1 MADPVLLDID
11 ARGVATITLNRPERM
26 NTISQPMLLA
36 LSEAMVAAGRDAEV
50 RAIVVTGAGRAF
62 CAGLDL
68 QDAASEEG
76 VGKGGFALG
85 PALDLRDFPPVVL
98 HELDK
103 PVIAAVNGGAAGFG
117 LDLALGCDVRICASH
132 AKLAAT
138 FTRRGVLPET
148 GGTWILPRLI
158 GWSRAAEIVFAGRTL
173 SAAEALELGLVSRV
187 VEGAELT
194 ATARALA
201 EEIASCAPLA
211 VQAAKRLMRA
221 SLSEGF
227 AEHIQRAYLQAMPL
241 MRTQDFREGFTA
253 FLEKRAPKFQGR

>member
-1 MADPVLLDID
+1 MSDVLYERDG
-11 ARGVATITLNRPERM
+11 AVATVTLNRPERM

-36 LSEAMVAAGRDAEV
+36 LSEALLAAERDSHV
-50 RAIVVTGAGRAF
+50 RVIVVTGAGRAF

-76 VGKGGFALG
+76 VSKGGFTLA

-103 PVIAAVNGGAAGFG
+103 PVIGAVNGGAAGFG
-117 LDLALGCDVRICASH
+117 LDLALGCDIRICASH
-132 AKLAAT
+132 ARLAAA

-158 GWSRAAEIVFAGRTL
+158 GWSRAAEVVFAGRTL

-187 VEGAELT
+187 VESSEL
-194 ATARALA
+194 AAAARALA
-201 EEIASCAPLA
+201 AEIAACAPLA
-211 VQAAKRLMRA
+211 VQAAKRMMRA
-221 SLSEGF
+221 ALTEGF
-227 AEHIQRAYLQAMPL
+227 AEHVQRVYLQTLPL
-241 MRTQDFREGFTA
+241 LQTRDFREGFTA
-253 FLEKRAPKFQGR
+253 FLEKRAPQFEGR

>member
-1 MADPVLLDID
+1 
-11 ARGVATITLNRPERM
+11 M

-36 LSEAMVAAGRDAEV
+36 LSEALLEGARDPAV

-76 VGKGGFALG
+76 VAKGGFALA
-85 PALDLRDFPPVVL
+85 PSLDLRDFPPVVL

-117 LDLALGCDVRICASH
+117 LDLALGCDIRICASH

-138 FTRRGVLPET
+138 FARRGVLPET

-158 GWSRAAEIVFAGRTL
+158 GWSRAAELVFAGRTL
-173 SAAEALELGLVSRV
+173 AAAEALELGLVSRV
-187 VEGAELT
+187 VEGGELLA
-194 ATARALA
+194 ATRALA

-211 VQAAKRLMRA
+211 VQAAKRMMRA
-221 SLSEGF
+221 ALVEGF
-227 AEHIQRAYLQAMPL
+227 VQHTQRAYLQTLPL
-241 MRTQDFREGFTA
+241 LGTRDFREGFTA
-253 FLEKRAPKFQGR
+253 FLEKRNPDFEGR

>member
-1 MADPVLLDID
+1 MSDVLYERSG
-11 ARGVATITLNRPERM
+11 AVATVTLNRPERM

-36 LSEAMVAAGRDAEV
+36 LSEALVAAGRDAEV
-50 RAIVVTGAGRAF
+50 RVIVITGAGRAF

-76 VGKGGFALG
+76 VSKGGFALA

-103 PVIAAVNGGAAGFG
+103 PVIAAINGGAAGFG
-117 LDLALGCDVRICASH
+117 LDLALGCDIRICAGH

-138 FTRRGVLPET
+138 FARRGVLPET

-173 SAAEALELGLVSRV
+173 SAPEALELGLVSRL
-187 VEGAELT
+187 VEGSEL
-194 ATARALA
+194 AAVARALA
-201 EEIASCAPLA
+201 EEIAACAPLA
-211 VQAAKRLMRA
+211 VQATKRMMRA
-221 SLSEGF
+221 ALTEGF
-227 AEHIQRAYLQAMPL
+227 SEHIQRVYLQTMPL
-241 MRTQDFREGFTA
+241 MRTKDFREGFTA
-253 FLEKRAPKFQGR
+253 FLEKRPPKFEGR

>member
-1 MADPVLLDID
+1 MSDVLYEHDG
-11 ARGVATITLNRPERM
+11 AVATITLNRPERM

-36 LSEAMVAAGRDAEV
+36 LSEALLAAGRDPEV

-76 VGKGGFALG
+76 VARGGFALA
-85 PALDLRDFPPVVL
+85 PTIDLRDFPPVVL

-103 PVIAAVNGGAAGFG
+103 PVIAAINGGAAGFG
-117 LDLALGCDVRICASH
+117 FDLALGCDIRICVGH
-132 AKLAAT
+132 AKLAAA

-158 GWSRAAEIVFAGRTL
+158 GWSRAAELVFAGRTL

-187 VEGAELT
+187 VESGELL
-194 ATARALA
+194 AAARALA
-201 EEIASCAPLA
+201 EEIAASAPLA
-211 VQAAKRLMRA
+211 VQAAKRMMRA
-221 SLSEGF
+221 ALTEGF
-227 AEHIQRAYLQAMPL
+227 GEHVQRVYLQTLPL
-241 MRTQDFREGFTA
+241 MQTADFREGFTA
-253 FLEKRAPKFQGR
+253 FLEKRSPKFEGR